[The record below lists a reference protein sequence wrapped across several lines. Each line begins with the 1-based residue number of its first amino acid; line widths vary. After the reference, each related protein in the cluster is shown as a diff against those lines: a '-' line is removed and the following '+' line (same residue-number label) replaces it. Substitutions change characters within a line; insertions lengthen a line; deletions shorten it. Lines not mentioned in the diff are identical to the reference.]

1 MKTEDQQ
8 AFIYQANGE
17 IIPIMP
23 KNNFSFTLQE
33 LQSIVKGY
41 IEIVYLKDGRLMI
54 VNEEGKLNDLAP
66 NLEATKLYTFDYI
79 VGDVLVTPKKY
90 ID

>member
-1 MKTEDQQ
+1 MKDEQKQ

-23 KNNFSFTLQE
+23 KDGKFFTLKE
-33 LQSIVKGY
+33 LQDIVKGY
-41 IEIVYLKDGRLMI
+41 IEIVNLQDGRLMI
-54 VNEEGKLNDLAP
+54 VNEEGKLDGLKP
-66 NLEATKLYTFDYI
+66 NQEATKLYVNDYI
-79 VGDVLVTPKKY
+79 VGDVLVTPKEY

>member
-1 MKTEDQQ
+1 MNAEDQQ

-23 KNNFSFTLQE
+23 KNNSLFTLQE
-33 LQSIVKGY
+33 LQDIVKGY
-41 IEIVYLKDGRLMI
+41 IEVVYLKDGRLMI
-54 VNEEGKLNDLAP
+54 INEEGKLNDLAP
-66 NLEATKLYTFDYI
+66 NPQATKLYNIDYI